1 MANKATQTVRNTI
14 AFLRMTAAEMRRMAN
29 SGIEPEKLRH
39 IAKQCEAEAKEL
51 AAEYDLGDLLQ
62 SQ

>member
-1 MANKATQTVRNTI
+1 MA
-14 AFLRMTAAEMRRMAN
+14 AAEMRRMAN

-39 IAKQCEAEAKEL
+39 MANQCEAEAKEL
-51 AAEYDLGDLLQ
+51 AAEYDLGELLQ